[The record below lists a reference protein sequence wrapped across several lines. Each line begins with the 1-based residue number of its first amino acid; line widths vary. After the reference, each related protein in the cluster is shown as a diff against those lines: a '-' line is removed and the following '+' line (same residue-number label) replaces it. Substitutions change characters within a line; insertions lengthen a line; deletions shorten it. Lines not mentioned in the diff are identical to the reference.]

1 MSNIEQFFIGLLI
14 ALFWVVGIFMGVN
27 IGEDSIIDNLCN
39 KSQYDFCQL
48 VSESKSFKIKD
59 GFYNEN

>member
-1 MSNIEQFFIGLLI
+1 MTNIEQLVVGLLMI
-14 ALFWVVGIFMGVN
+14 VVWIIGIFTGYN
-27 IGEDSIIDNLCN
+27 IGKDNTIDNLCN

-59 GFYNEN
+59 GF

>member
-1 MSNIEQFFIGLLI
+1 MTNIEQLIIGLLI
-14 ALFWVVGIFMGVN
+14 ALFWMMGIFIGYN
-27 IGEDSIIDNLCN
+27 IGEDNTIDNLCN

-59 GFYNEN
+59 GFLQ

>member
-1 MSNIEQFFIGLLI
+1 MTNTERLIIGLLMI
-14 ALFWVVGIFMGVN
+14 FIWITGIFMGYN
-27 IGEDSIIDNLCN
+27 IGKDNTIDNLCN

-59 GFYNEN
+59 GL

>member
-1 MSNIEQFFIGLLI
+1 MTNTERIIIGLLMI
-14 ALFWVVGIFMGVN
+14 FIWITGIFMGYN
-27 IGEDSIIDNLCN
+27 IGKDNTIDNLCN

-59 GFYNEN
+59 GF

>member
-1 MSNIEQFFIGLLI
+1 MTNTERLIIGLLMI
-14 ALFWVVGIFMGVN
+14 FIWITGIFMGYN
-27 IGEDSIIDNLCN
+27 IGKDNTIDNLCN

-59 GFYNEN
+59 GF

>member
-1 MSNIEQFFIGLLI
+1 MADIEPFIVGLLMIVFFATGIFIGY
-14 ALFWVVGIFMGVN
+14 N
-27 IGEDSIIDNLCN
+27 IDKDTIIDDLYN

-48 VSESKSFKIKD
+48 VSKSFKIKK

>member
-1 MSNIEQFFIGLLI
+1 MADIELFIVGLLVIVFFAAGIFIGY
-14 ALFWVVGIFMGVN
+14 N
-27 IGEDSIIDNLCN
+27 IGKDNTIDNLCN

-59 GFYNEN
+59 GF